1 VSVAVC
7 LLLYGAVVCVVAPRL
22 LPYLTRGGSAPVA
35 AVAVWLIVVA
45 SVLVSWVAAAAALVV
60 YAARTWHRPDPL
72 ALAACLAEV
81 RSAVAGN
88 SGLAMQI
95 GLVAATAVL
104 SAFVVVLASRVGRFL
119 TTARVSSR
127 RHAESARIIGRR
139 VAGIDGLVID
149 APQKVAY
156 CVGGRPGTV
165 VITSAAVAAL
175 ERPHL
180 DAVLAHERAHL
191 AGRHH
196 LLLTATRAL
205 ATSVPQLRLFTVAHA
220 EVARLLEM
228 CADDCAARRHGPTA
242 LLAAI
247 VSLTSPNPI
256 PTTALGAT
264 SIGVTARATRLTEPD
279 TAARRLGAHLLLAI
293 FASAVVAAP
302 VLLVWASASG
312 VPACGPFIA

>member
-1 VSVAVC
+1 MSVAVC

-228 CADDCAARRHGPTA
+228 CADDCAARRQ
-242 LLAAI
+242 
-247 VSLTSPNPI
+247 SQPNPHHRVRRDQHRRDC
-256 PTTALGAT
+256 TRHQAYRTRHRGT
-264 SIGVTARATRLTEPD
+264 ATRCPSAPGHLRQRGRRSAGAAGVGISLGCSCMRPIHRLT
-279 TAARRLGAHLLLAI
+279 
-293 FASAVVAAP
+293 
-302 VLLVWASASG
+302 
-312 VPACGPFIA
+312 